1 MFGRSLLFDPEEH
14 AVAVATK
21 LIEQAES
28 HVEMSYSELRQGQ
41 VVPPELGAWR
51 FSFGGANRRAVEQA
65 VDGRHS
71 AGRERASSFVR
82 ASAIQRRGAER
93 RGERPI
99 RQTHLLVC
107 SSQIS

>member
-41 VVPPELGAWR
+41 VVPSELGAWR
-51 FSFGGANRRAVEQA
+51 FSFRGANRRVVEQA

-82 ASAIQRRGAER
+82 ASPVQCRGAER
-93 RGERPI
+93 RGERSI
-99 RQTHLLVC
+99 RQSLFFEC
-107 SSQIS
+107 GS